1 MTKEIYNLG
10 NYGEIKLNLQNLL
23 NDRGI
28 NRNTLATYAQVSPNM
43 VSRYCKNN
51 IIRVDLDI
59 LARFCKILECD
70 ITDILIYET
79 SAETEGNE
87 E

>member
-1 MTKEIYNLG
+1 MTNEIYVLK
-10 NYGEIKLNLQNLL
+10 NYGKIKICLKEPLSNKNFS
-23 NDRGI
+23 
-28 NRNTLATYAQVSPNM
+28 RNQLATYAQVSPDL
-43 VSRYCKNN
+43 VSRYYKNN
-51 IIRVDLDI
+51 VTRVDLDI

-79 SAETEGNE
+79 DVETGSNE